1 MLMTVF
7 QGSTWLTE
15 RITARKY
22 PEYSAYQKYVGTFV
36 PKTLKGYKTPTPK
49 VIRTSD
55 LAKKLQE
62 KEKEKENKKQ
72 K

>member
-1 MLMTVF
+1 MLMSVF

-15 RITARKY
+15 RTTAGKY
-22 PEYSAYQKYVGTFV
+22 REYNAYQKQVGTFV
-36 PKTLKGYKTPTPK
+36 PKSLKAYKTPVPK

>member
-1 MLMTVF
+1 MLMNVF

-15 RITARKY
+15 RITSGKY
-22 PEYSAYQKYVGTFV
+22 PEYSAYQKKVGTFI
-36 PKTLKGYKTPTPK
+36 PKTLKGYTTPVPK

-62 KEKEKENKKQ
+62 KEKEESKKQ